1 MKYLV
6 ELLILAS
13 MSESNSL
20 WMRLHFLKEPSTTK
34 KKFPTKCDSCQ
45 TCLDLKI
52 LRIEIC
58 DLLIKGLGE
67 RDKK

>member
-1 MKYLV
+1 MSLDEDRISIMKYLV

-20 WMRLHFLKEPSTTK
+20 WMRLHFLIEPSTM

-45 TCLDLKI
+45 ISLDLKI
-52 LRIEIC
+52 LRIEI
-58 DLLIKGLGE
+58 
-67 RDKK
+67 